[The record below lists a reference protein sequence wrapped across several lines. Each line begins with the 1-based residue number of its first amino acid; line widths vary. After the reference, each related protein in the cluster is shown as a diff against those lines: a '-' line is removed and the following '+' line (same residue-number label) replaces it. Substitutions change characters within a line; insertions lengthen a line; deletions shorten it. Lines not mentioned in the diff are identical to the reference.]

1 MSNSS
6 MSSTDVNIMT
16 LTGNG
21 VVTTTPDIAIL
32 RLGVQTTGEHLTDIQ
47 NENASIS
54 QAILQALEQL
64 DITDIKT
71 YQYTIDKRY
80 EYVDGKQ
87 IDKGYSVRN
96 IFEIRTNN
104 LDQVGN
110 IIDTAVYYGANVV
123 DFIDFEVSDID
134 SYYFSALDLAIE
146 NAYQK
151 ANMVAASLGLTT
163 TPVPIRINES
173 STVPMPY
180 LNLVSRE
187 SAVSTPI
194 EPGSKQI
201 KASVIVKFLY

>member
-1 MSNSS
+1 MLYPSMNS
-6 MSSTDVNIMT
+6 TAVNIMT

-21 VVTTTPDIAIL
+21 EVTTVPDVAIL
-32 RLGVQTTGEHLTDIQ
+32 RLGVQTTGEQLTDIQ
-47 NENASIS
+47 NENARIS
-54 QAILQALEQL
+54 QAILNALEQL
-64 DITDIKT
+64 NITDIKT

-87 IDKGYSVRN
+87 IDKGYTVRN

-110 IIDTAVYYGANVV
+110 VIDTAVQYGANVV
-123 DFIDFEVSDID
+123 DFIEFEVSNIN
-134 SYYFSALDLAIE
+134 SYYFKALDLAIE
-146 NAYQK
+146 NATQK
-151 ANMVAASLGLTT
+151 ADMVAESLGLTI

-194 EPGSKQI
+194 EPGSKQVN
-201 KASVIVKFLY
+201 ASVVMKFLF

>member
-1 MSNSS
+1 MLYPSMNS
-6 MSSTDVNIMT
+6 TAVNIMT

-21 VVTTTPDIAIL
+21 EVTTVPDVAIL
-32 RLGVQTTGEHLTDIQ
+32 RLGVQTTGEQLTDIQ
-47 NENASIS
+47 NENARIS
-54 QAILQALEQL
+54 QAILNALEQL
-64 DITDIKT
+64 NITDIKT
-71 YQYTIDKRY
+71 FQYTIDKRY

-87 IDKGYSVRN
+87 IDKGYTVRN

-110 IIDTAVYYGANVV
+110 VIDTAVQYGANVV
-123 DFIDFEVSDID
+123 DFIEFEVSNIN
-134 SYYFSALDLAIE
+134 SYYFKALDLAIE
-146 NAYQK
+146 NATQK
-151 ANMVAASLGLTT
+151 ADMVAVSLGLTT

-194 EPGSKQI
+194 EPGSKQVN
-201 KASVIVKFLY
+201 ASVVMKFLF

>member
-1 MSNSS
+1 MLYPSMNS
-6 MSSTDVNIMT
+6 TAVNIMT

-21 VVTTTPDIAIL
+21 EVTTVPDVAIL
-32 RLGVQTTGEHLTDIQ
+32 RLGVQTTGEQLTDIQ
-47 NENASIS
+47 NENARIS
-54 QAILQALEQL
+54 QAILNALEQL
-64 DITDIKT
+64 NITDIKT

-87 IDKGYSVRN
+87 IDKGYTVRN
-96 IFEIRTNN
+96 IFEIKTNN

-110 IIDTAVYYGANVV
+110 VIDTAVQYGANVV
-123 DFIDFEVSDID
+123 DFIEFEVSNIN
-134 SYYFSALDLAIE
+134 SYYFKALDLAIE
-146 NAYQK
+146 NATQK
-151 ANMVAASLGLTT
+151 ADMVAMSLGLTT

-194 EPGSKQI
+194 EPGSKQVN
-201 KASVIVKFLY
+201 ASVVMKFLF

>member
-1 MSNSS
+1 MLYPSMNS
-6 MSSTDVNIMT
+6 TAVNIMT

-21 VVTTTPDIAIL
+21 EVTTVPDVAIL
-32 RLGVQTTGEHLTDIQ
+32 RLGVQTTGEQLTDIQ
-47 NENASIS
+47 NENARIS
-54 QAILQALEQL
+54 QAILNALEQL
-64 DITDIKT
+64 NITDIKT
-71 YQYTIDKRY
+71 FQYTIDKRY

-87 IDKGYSVRN
+87 IDKGYTVRN

-110 IIDTAVYYGANVV
+110 VIDTAVQYGANVV
-123 DFIDFEVSDID
+123 DFIEFEVSNIN
-134 SYYFSALDLAIE
+134 SYYFKALDLAIE
-146 NAYQK
+146 NATQK
-151 ANMVAASLGLTT
+151 ADMVAESLGLTI

-194 EPGSKQI
+194 EPGSKQVN
-201 KASVIVKFLY
+201 ASVVMKFLF